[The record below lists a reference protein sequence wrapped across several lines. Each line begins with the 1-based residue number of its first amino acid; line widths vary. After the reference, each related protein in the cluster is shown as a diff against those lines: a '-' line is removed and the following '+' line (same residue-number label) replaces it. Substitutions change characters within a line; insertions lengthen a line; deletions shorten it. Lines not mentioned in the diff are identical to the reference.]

1 MISPKMRTI
10 LDRYT
15 LASKALSRFSGEKL
29 ATEAGQSVEF
39 HDFRPYQKGD
49 ELRYVDWKV
58 YARTGKIYTRL
69 YQAER
74 NIALYLLLDTSL
86 SMSIGNKAKLA
97 RIVAEIITYVAQKDS
112 MSQVFLFNG
121 DLSPFSR
128 GRKSISETWSF
139 IENAVALN
147 DQVTPVNAIKG
158 FALNSKFRAGAGLA
172 LIISD
177 LFDKESLRP
186 ALIALKARNLDASF
200 LQILAQEDIHPAED
214 RLELQDVESA
224 DKLRINLNEVQAYKQ
239 AVHKFLAKTRSA
251 IMQAGFKHLLLI
263 SNEEDDNVLERKAFF
278 ELIKAN
284 IIIKS

>member
-1 MISPKMRTI
+1 MISTKMRTI
-10 LDRYT
+10 LDRYA

-112 MSQVFLFNG
+112 MSQIFLFNG
-121 DLSPFSR
+121 DLSPASR
-128 GRKSISETWSF
+128 GRKSISDTWSF
-139 IENAVALN
+139 IENAVILS
-147 DQVTPVNAIKG
+147 DQVKPVSSIKD

-177 LFDKESLRP
+177 LFDEESLRP

-200 LQILAQEDIHPAED
+200 LQVLDHDDIHPAED
-214 RLELQDVESA
+214 RLELQDIENN

-239 AVHKFLAKTRSA
+239 AVHRFLKNTRTA

-263 SNEEDDNVLERKAFF
+263 SDEADDNVLERKAFS
-278 ELIKAN
+278 ELLKAN
-284 IIIKS
+284 IIVKS